1 MKYKSPVYNVIAVPI
16 EKVRAAQQLQSEKWH
31 HLKCGCFMK
40 ALKRTGIQ
48 CQSYAITRNHRM
60 FI

>member
-16 EKVRAAQQLQSEKWH
+16 EKVRPNNYNPNKVAPPEMRL
-31 HLKCGCFMK
+31 LMK

-48 CQSYAITRNHRM
+48 CRSYAITRKHRT